1 MNQFNKFNIGTKVEV
16 LHSAGDNAPAWMP
29 ATVVNLVDV
38 QPGFKAHGQQSGNIV
53 KLDSGKYVTV
63 TEPGFIVAAA

>member
-1 MNQFNKFNIGTKVEV
+1 
-16 LHSAGDNAPAWMP
+16 MP